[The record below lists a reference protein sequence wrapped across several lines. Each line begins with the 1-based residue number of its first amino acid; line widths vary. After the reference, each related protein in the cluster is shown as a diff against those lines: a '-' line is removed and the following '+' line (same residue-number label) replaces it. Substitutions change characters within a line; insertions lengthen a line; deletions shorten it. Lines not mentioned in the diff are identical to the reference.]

1 MKLITTL
8 TLLILISGW
17 TVTGLAKTAVTTTFK
32 VAEVPFKVVGSIVD
46 GGQDADESENEEE
59 RYIRNQRMVD
69 TSGLEPP
76 TPTMSRLQP

>member
-1 MKLITTL
+1 M
-8 TLLILISGW
+8 
-17 TVTGLAKTAVTTTFK
+17 
-32 VAEVPFKVVGSIVD
+32 PFKVVGSIVD

-76 TPTMSRLQP
+76 TPTMSRLQS